1 MRPVW
6 AEVDLTAIA
15 HNIGILRG
23 ATRSG
28 AMFMAVVKAN
38 AYGHGVIPVA
48 HEAIAAGA
56 DRLGVATIEEAVQLA
71 QAGIT
76 APIHVLS
83 EIPND
88 PADMCAALDHGFILT
103 ICRAETARAVDA
115 AAAGRRA
122 KVHVKVDTGMNR
134 LGIPYNPETVV
145 AFVQT
150 LLNCKNIDVEGIFTH
165 FATADDP
172 ASDFAQIQ
180 LTRFTAALD
189 ELARRGICPPI
200 KHAANS
206 AAIIDL
212 PESHLDMVRA
222 GIAIYGLSPSPALA
236 GRVDLRPALSLKS
249 RISFVKDVSA
259 GEGISY
265 GHSFK
270 TSRPSQI
277 ATLPLGYADGYSRI
291 LSNKTQVLVGGL
303 KAPNVGTICMDQF
316 MVDVTDIPN
325 VAAGTEIV
333 LIGSQNGE
341 TISAD
346 DIAARLGTINYEV
359 VCMLSARV
367 PRIYIS

>member
-6 AEVDLTAIA
+6 AEIDLTAIA
-15 HNIGILRG
+15 RNIDVLRG

-38 AYGHGVIPVA
+38 AYGHGVVPVA

-76 APIHVLS
+76 APIHILS
-83 EIPND
+83 EIPVD
-88 PADMCAALDHGFILT
+88 AADLCAALDHGFILT
-103 ICRAETARAVDA
+103 VCREETAFALDA

-134 LGIPYNPETVV
+134 LGIPFAPETVV

-150 LLNCKNIDVEGIFTH
+150 LLGFKNIDVEGIFTH
-165 FATADDP
+165 FATADEP
-172 ASDFAQIQ
+172 ANDFARVQ
-180 LTRFTAALD
+180 LERFVSALD
-189 ELARRGICPPI
+189 ELKRRGICPPVR
-200 KHAANS
+200 HAANS
-206 AAIIDL
+206 AAIISL
-212 PESHLDMVRA
+212 PESHFDMVRA
-222 GIAIYGLSPSPALA
+222 GIAIYGLLPGPALA
-236 GRVDLRPALSLKS
+236 GRIDLQPALSLKTK
-249 RISFVKDVSA
+249 ISFIKDVPA

-270 TSRPSQI
+270 TSRSSRI
-277 ATLPLGYADGYSRI
+277 ATLPLGYADGYSRL
-291 LSNKTQVLVGGL
+291 LSNKTEVLVGGL

-316 MVDVTDIPN
+316 MVDVTGIPN
-325 VAAGTEIV
+325 VAVGAEVVLLGNQAAGA
-333 LIGSQNGE
+333 
-341 TISAD
+341 ISAD

-367 PRIYIS
+367 PRVYIS